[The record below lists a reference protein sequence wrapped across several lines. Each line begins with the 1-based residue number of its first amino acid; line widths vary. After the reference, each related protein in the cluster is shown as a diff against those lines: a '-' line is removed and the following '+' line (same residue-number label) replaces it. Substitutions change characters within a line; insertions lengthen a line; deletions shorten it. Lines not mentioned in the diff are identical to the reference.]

1 MKKKSFLPILLIL
14 VILVGCQKDLESPK
28 ENIAIK
34 KDNVHEEN
42 VTEVLEKGEMD
53 DTFKDNL
60 NYQLNQ
66 EVMALPC
73 DGGWKLSYPNLQST
87 MIDCTNINQQIKVIV
102 MEHLHGQFG
111 ESPKFKAFD
120 LKYTITYASNDR
132 ISVLYDGQV
141 YVEGAAYSPRVMF
154 SFTLD
159 VTTGKEVL
167 LKDMTAIDE
176 TFLNE
181 FRIAWR
187 NQTEGHL
194 NDYLDN
200 ETDSSLMSMFE
211 ICDSA
216 EGSICSFLIG
226 NHEDEYQIGIAFP
239 IAHAAGDYQII
250 YLYI

>member
-1 MKKKSFLPILLIL
+1 MKKKSFLPIFLIL
-14 VILVGCQKDLESPK
+14 VILVGCQKDLEPPK
-28 ENIAIK
+28 ENTIK
-34 KDNVHEEN
+34 NDKEQEES
-42 VTEVLEKGEMD
+42 VTEILEESD
-53 DTFKDNL
+53 TNNTFKDNL

-66 EVMALPC
+66 EVMALPY
-73 DGGWKLSYPNLQST
+73 DGGWKLSYPSLQST
-87 MIDCTNINQQIKVIV
+87 MIDCTDINKQIKVIV
-102 MEHLHGQFG
+102 MEHLNGQFG

-132 ISVLYDGQV
+132 ISVLYDGHV

-159 VTTGKEVL
+159 VTTVKEVL
-167 LKDMTAIDE
+167 LKDMAVIDE

-187 NQTEGHL
+187 DQTEGHL

-200 ETDSSLMSMFE
+200 EADSRLMSMFQ

-216 EGSICSFLIG
+216 EGEICSFLIG
-226 NHEDEYQIGIAFP
+226 DYENGYQIGIAFP

-250 YLYI
+250 YLSI